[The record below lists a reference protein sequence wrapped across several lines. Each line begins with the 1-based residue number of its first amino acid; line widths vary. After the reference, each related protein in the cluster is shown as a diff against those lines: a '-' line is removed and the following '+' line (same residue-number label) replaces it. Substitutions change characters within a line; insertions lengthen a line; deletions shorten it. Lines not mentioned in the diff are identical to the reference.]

1 MRWTAGLFV
10 FLATPAFA
18 GTPICALPGP
28 QPMNAATAPTQAPKI
43 SAAPDRPVATSAAE
57 ASPAAAPSAEPGSPL
72 PGTLS
77 QIAFARHVAAAG
89 AQVRDLGSIHGLR
102 TIAARSG
109 SQFMLFEVS
118 PDGEAG
124 VSGLPIDLSL
134 TQLQTVAAGNITDV
148 GQAHGLQGYFVRSGE
163 QFQVFYATPDGR
175 GLIPGVMWD
184 AAGKDVTRQQ
194 VAQIPGAIPTIEV
207 GGASGQ
213 PAGEGQ
219 AIQLLQKATYGTV
232 GASTAPKVFMLMD
245 PQCIYSIR
253 AYQELQPYVQ
263 AGKLQLAIVPLA
275 VLDYEDQGQSTRSA
289 LALLSDPPDQIAAAW
304 QAGGETNTPDP
315 AAGARLAN
323 NMAIAHAVGLKG
335 TPMFWWQKADGSAAH
350 LDGLPTN
357 AASFIAAL
365 GS

>member
-1 MRWTAGLFV
+1 MRWIAGFFV
-10 FLATPAFA
+10 FLATPSFA
-18 GTPICALPGP
+18 ASPLCALPGP
-28 QPMNAATAPTQAPKI
+28 LPMKGAVFATPQAQT
-43 SAAPDRPVATSAAE
+43 AV
-57 ASPAAAPSAEPGSPL
+57 AAASATPPEAGPPVPTS
-72 PGTLS
+72 LS
-77 QIAFARHVAAAG
+77 QIAFAQHVASAG

-109 SQFMLFEVS
+109 SQFMLFEVT
-118 PDGEAG
+118 PDGQAG

-134 TQLQTVAAGNITDV
+134 AQLQAVAAGNITDV
-148 GQAHGLQGYFVRSGE
+148 GEAHGLQGYFVRSGQ
-163 QFQVFYATPDGR
+163 QFQVFYGTPDGS

-207 GGASGQ
+207 AGAGGQ
-213 PAGEGQ
+213 PVGEDQ
-219 AIQLLQKATYGTV
+219 TIPLLQKATYGTV
-232 GASTAPKVFMLMD
+232 GSSAAPKVFMLMD

-263 AGKLQLAIVPLA
+263 AGKLQIAIIPLS
-275 VLDYEDQGQSTRSA
+275 VLDYEDRGQSTRSA

-304 QAGGETNTPDP
+304 QAGGETNTPAP
-315 AAGARLAN
+315 AAEARLAN

-350 LDGLPTN
+350 LDGLPAD
-357 AASFIAAL
+357 AASFVAAL
-365 GS
+365 GG